1 MKNILESEKTFEAY
15 ATIDLCYYGLQKLNE
30 ELGQPKSGLEILID
44 RSTGFD
50 KAKMKEWIE
59 TSIEL
64 LEQIIEAKKVIEA
77 DYKNDSKMLDDIR
90 ALA

>member
-1 MKNILESEKTFEAY
+1 
-15 ATIDLCYYGLQKLNE
+15 
-30 ELGQPKSGLEILID
+30 
-44 RSTGFD
+44 
-50 KAKMKEWIE
+50 MKEWIE